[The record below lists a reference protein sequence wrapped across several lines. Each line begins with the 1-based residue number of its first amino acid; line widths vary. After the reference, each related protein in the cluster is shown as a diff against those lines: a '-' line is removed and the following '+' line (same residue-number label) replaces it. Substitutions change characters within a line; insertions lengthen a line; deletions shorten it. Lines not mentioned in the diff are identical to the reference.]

1 MRDGCRYG
9 VLAPALLAAA
19 ALLTTESHAA
29 PRRLDRSAL
38 RPSTAPPGFA
48 MVQSLA
54 AAPNLRNPLASSKGV
69 PLGGARFLGMVSS
82 ETDIAVHAVVI
93 ERAGVAWNLVKR
105 LALPLRRD
113 SPASRHSEGEGPCP
127 QGMGKLATIA
137 FADDYDHD
145 GKIEALVRYLFCWN
159 VPGVGPVRVR
169 RLALL
174 SVAEDGTL
182 SEQVNLELELDALP
196 TAMGATRGKAEFK
209 DVNGDGHP
217 DLAVRYTTERP
228 TLGGERERAKAV
240 EAHYVYDPARDRYV
254 RKR

>member
-19 ALLTTESHAA
+19 ALLTIESHAA

-54 AAPNLRNPLASSKGV
+54 AAPNLRSPLASSKGV

-105 LALPLRRD
+105 LALPLRR
-113 SPASRHSEGEGPCP
+113 
-127 QGMGKLATIA
+127 
-137 FADDYDHD
+137 
-145 GKIEALVRYLFCWN
+145 ALGFL
-159 VPGVGPVRVR
+159 
-169 RLALL
+169 
-174 SVAEDGTL
+174 
-182 SEQVNLELELDALP
+182 
-196 TAMGATRGKAEFK
+196 
-209 DVNGDGHP
+209 NGD
-217 DLAVRYTTERP
+217 
-228 TLGGERERAKAV
+228 TLGASLEGV
-240 EAHYVYDPARDRYV
+240 EILLILGFLWP
-254 RKR
+254 